1 MGESM
6 ISRLN
11 RRPWTLL
18 LLLVIA
24 AGGAAFTLETKWLGW
39 MPPCQ
44 FYRWTDLH
52 CPGCGGRRCVMML
65 AQGRW
70 LEALRMNALVIFCGL
85 GFGAL
90 LLKETWREWSQR
102 GQTFVLSPRMGWAIA
117 IAVIAFW
124 ILRNLRFFPFE
135 WLAPV
140 PIG

>member
-1 MGESM
+1 M